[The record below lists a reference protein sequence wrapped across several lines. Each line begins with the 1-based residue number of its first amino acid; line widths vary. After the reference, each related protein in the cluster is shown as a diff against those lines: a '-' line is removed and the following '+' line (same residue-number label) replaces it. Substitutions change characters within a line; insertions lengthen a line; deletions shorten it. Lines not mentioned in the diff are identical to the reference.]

1 MQNIACDIVVNATR
15 IATNYRFDARTP
27 KGINARTKR
36 AVSRG
41 EPLTFS
47 SCLQHLRPTTMQVFD
62 ESTGADPTGPM
73 RLILFLSTPQK
84 TN

>member
-15 IATNYRFDARTP
+15 IATSYRFDAKTP

-41 EPLTFS
+41 EPLAFS
-47 SCLQHLRPTTMQVFD
+47 SCLQHLRPTTMQVFG
-62 ESTGADPTGPM
+62 EATYADPSGSK
-73 RLILFLSTPQK
+73 RRAF
-84 TN
+84 